1 MYFRFKICFVKKN
14 TALFTSLTILLKEL
28 FLIQLTRDFCKPTSE
43 IVFEKHFNDCILDWN
58 YIYILPRIVTSDPYT
73 RYFQYK
79 VLNNALYLNE
89 KLFIFGISESSRCYF
104 CNQSNEKTEHLLC
117 NCFVAKA
124 LQNGFLNDLTTQA
137 AFLTFRR

>member
-1 MYFRFKICFVKKN
+1 MNLYNITPYISILVSDLSLSGCLVFFYFSASILCNWVAYEIKKRV
-14 TALFTSLTILLKEL
+14 LSWK
-28 FLIQLTRDFCKPTSE
+28 
-43 IVFEKHFNDCILDWN
+43 

>member
-1 MYFRFKICFVKKN
+1 MNLYNITPYISILVSD
-14 TALFTSLTILLKEL
+14 LSLSG
-28 FLIQLTRDFCKPTSE
+28 C
-43 IVFEKHFNDCILDWN
+43 IVFFYFSASILCNWVAYEIKKRVLSWK